1 MAKKNPTQHHQLIQL
16 QFTLNY
22 SKRPTAKIITKIMAF
37 WSGSKE
43 PQKFL
48 LSNQNQAFQPV
59 LGAKLFFQ
67 RLVVPGVVSSWKE
80 IGEQKHH
87 ETINWREEG
96 GQKKAPVILN

>member
-1 MAKKNPTQHHQLIQL
+1 
-16 QFTLNY
+16 
-22 SKRPTAKIITKIMAF
+22 
-37 WSGSKE
+37 
-43 PQKFL
+43 
-48 LSNQNQAFQPV
+48 V